1 MSLKQNLELGGCE
14 ISKSFLFQ
22 LQKKKKDICLHDS
35 ND

>member
-14 ISKSFLFQ
+14 ISKSLLFK
-22 LQKKKKDICLHDS
+22 LQKKKDICLHDS